1 MILDLTKFLAI
12 SDHLQ
17 KRNFFLGE
25 NFFTPQL
32 GAWGLRLRGLRGRAE
47 EVDQGEV
54 STMILGMMS
63 QQDSI
68 HLYMNVVSVL
78 KHSS

>member
-1 MILDLTKFLAI
+1 M
-12 SDHLQ
+12 
-17 KRNFFLGE
+17 NFIFDNFLGE
-25 NFFTPQL
+25 IFFLKFFWVKIFFTPQL
-32 GAWGLRLRGLRGRAE
+32 GSWGLRLRGLRDRAE